1 MVYELLS
8 QSRKLNKRVVL
19 IIAGWLEIF
28 LTKNKRGGRLLGIR
42 EYSKSSNSLWL
53 NLVLQK
59 FCEMICQ
66 IIFSKTVRNFLDFL
80 SFTYTE
86 NNFILKNN
94 FRNRKITK
102 ISKSPI
108 SRNPSIF
115 QNNLSAQITQKD
127 FFSKNIFK
135 NVERGTN
142 FRVL

>member
-102 ISKSPI
+102 IYNISKSI
-108 SRNPSIF
+108 YFSKQFICT
-115 QNNLSAQITQKD
+115 NNLEG
-127 FFSKNIFK
+127 FLFK
-135 NVERGTN
+135 KYFQERGAWN
-142 FRVL
+142 